1 MLKKFKPLVLIS
13 VFLVVSSIGFSAR
26 TQATLEA
33 SYRRAQAAANSGLG
47 KCLSEGSR
55 LGAKGAKRLEEY
67 IREENDKYFSDI
79 SFISGGRVTV
89 KLLPRSR
96 DIDEETYE
104 DLADFYRREAYI
116 KCNKALS
123 VLKDFRYIIGY

>member
-13 VFLVVSSIGFSAR
+13 SFLVVSSIGFSAR

-33 SYRRAQAAANSGLG
+33 SYREAQAAVNRGLG
-47 KCLSEGSR
+47 KCLNEAYS
-55 LGAKGAKRLEEY
+55 LGARDVEDY
-67 IREENDKYFSDI
+67 IRRENNKYFSDI

-89 KLLPRSR
+89 KLLPRSK

-104 DLADFYRREAYI
+104 DLADFYRGEAYTR
-116 KCNKALS
+116 CNAALS
-123 VLKDFRYIIGY
+123 EFKRGRY

>member
-13 VFLVVSSIGFSAR
+13 SFLVVSSIGFSAR

-33 SYRRAQAAANSGLG
+33 SYREAQAAVNRGLG
-47 KCLSEGSR
+47 KCLNEAYS
-55 LGAKGAKRLEEY
+55 LGARDVEDY
-67 IREENDKYFSDI
+67 IRRENNKYFSDI

-104 DLADFYRREAYI
+104 DLADFYRGEAYTR
-116 KCNKALS
+116 CNAALS
-123 VLKDFRYIIGY
+123 EFKRGRY

>member
-1 MLKKFKPLVLIS
+1 MSKKFKPLVLIS
-13 VFLVVSSIGFSAR
+13 AFLAISSIGFSAG

-33 SYRRAQAAANSGLG
+33 SYRQAQAAVNRGLG
-47 KCLSEGSR
+47 KCLSEAYS
-55 LGAKGAKRLEEY
+55 LGARSVEDY
-67 IREENDKYFSDI
+67 IRRENNKYFSDI

-104 DLADFYRREAYI
+104 DLADFYRGEAYTR
-116 KCNKALS
+116 CNAALS
-123 VLKDFRYIIGY
+123 EFKCGRY

>member
-1 MLKKFKPLVLIS
+1 MSKKFKPLVLIS
-13 VFLVVSSIGFSAR
+13 AFLAISSIGFSAG

-33 SYRRAQAAANSGLG
+33 SYRQAQAAVNRGLG
-47 KCLSEGSR
+47 KCLSEAYS
-55 LGAKGAKRLEEY
+55 LGARSVEDY
-67 IREENDKYFSDI
+67 IRRENNKYFSDI

-104 DLADFYRREAYI
+104 DLADFYRGEAYTR
-116 KCNKALS
+116 CNAALS
-123 VLKDFRYIIGY
+123 EFKRGRY

>member
-1 MLKKFKPLVLIS
+1 MLKRVKPLILILT
-13 VFLVVSSIGFSAR
+13 FLAVSSIGFSAR

-33 SYRRAQAAANSGLG
+33 SYREAQAAVNRGLG
-47 KCLSEGSR
+47 KCLNEAYS
-55 LGAKGAKRLEEY
+55 LGARDVEDY
-67 IREENDKYFSDI
+67 IRRENNKYFSDI

-104 DLADFYRREAYI
+104 DLADFYRGEAYTR
-116 KCNKALS
+116 CNAALS
-123 VLKDFRYIIGY
+123 EFKRKNKKY

>member
-13 VFLVVSSIGFSAR
+13 SFLVVSSIGFSAR

-33 SYRRAQAAANSGLG
+33 SYREAQAAVNRGLG
-47 KCLSEGSR
+47 KCLNEAYS
-55 LGAKGAKRLEEY
+55 LGARDVEDY
-67 IREENDKYFSDI
+67 IRRENNKYFSDI

-89 KLLPRSR
+89 KLLPRSK

-104 DLADFYRREAYI
+104 DLADFYRGEAYTR
-116 KCNKALS
+116 CNAALS
-123 VLKDFRYIIGY
+123 EFKRKNRKY